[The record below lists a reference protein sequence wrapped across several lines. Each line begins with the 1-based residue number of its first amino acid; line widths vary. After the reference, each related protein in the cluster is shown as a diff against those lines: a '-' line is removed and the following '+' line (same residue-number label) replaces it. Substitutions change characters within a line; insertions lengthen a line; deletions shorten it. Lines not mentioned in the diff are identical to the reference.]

1 MSVETGILDA
11 LTAKPTSYLFN
22 TQPPACRS
30 EAARKMAAG
39 FSYKSHLSPMVYS
52 SEAGLGEFL
61 QQGSGSVVQQVC
73 INRLSTSYASCLP
86 GTVQV
91 H

>member
-1 MSVETGILDA
+1 MSVETGILDT

-52 SEAGLGEFL
+52 SEAGLGEYPAKTAAGRCCHVPCTTEYMA
-61 QQGSGSVVQQVC
+61 QPSSMEQPRC
-73 INRLSTSYASCLP
+73 
-86 GTVQV
+86 
-91 H
+91 